1 MAQLSHPHRSNGLE
15 VREMRNS
22 AHKSSKFLVQPIL
35 GFMLTVFGVL
45 VVTVAAAASDISY
58 VSANKLAL
66 KAYCSEARSE
76 SALLANGSTS
86 YKDVI
91 TRASARAMVEY
102 PNVCPDI
109 SAWKARIGAI
119 LDRYGDEALPQLCSE
134 DPGEVGS
141 SK

>member
-1 MAQLSHPHRSNGLE
+1 
-15 VREMRNS
+15 MRDS
-22 AHKSSKFLVQPIL
+22 AHKSTKCSVQLIL

-45 VVTVAAAASDISY
+45 VVTVPAAASNTIY

-66 KAYCSEARSE
+66 KAYCSEARNE

-91 TRASARAMVEY
+91 NRASSRAMVEY
-102 PNVCPDI
+102 PNICPDI

-119 LDRYGDEALPQLCSE
+119 LDQYGDEALPQLCSE
-134 DPGEVGS
+134 DPDEVGS